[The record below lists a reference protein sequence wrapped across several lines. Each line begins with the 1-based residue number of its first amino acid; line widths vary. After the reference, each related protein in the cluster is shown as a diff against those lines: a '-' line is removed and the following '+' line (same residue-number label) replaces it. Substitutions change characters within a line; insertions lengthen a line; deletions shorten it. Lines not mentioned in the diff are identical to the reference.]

1 LGEQLYR
8 PVYGDPYDTSVSVH
22 PVIAV
27 EGRSFLGLK
36 GLELG
41 VRIGLQTW

>member
-1 LGEQLYR
+1 LGEPLYR

-22 PVIAV
+22 PAIAV
-27 EGRSFLGLK
+27 EERSLFGLEY
-36 GLELG
+36 LELG